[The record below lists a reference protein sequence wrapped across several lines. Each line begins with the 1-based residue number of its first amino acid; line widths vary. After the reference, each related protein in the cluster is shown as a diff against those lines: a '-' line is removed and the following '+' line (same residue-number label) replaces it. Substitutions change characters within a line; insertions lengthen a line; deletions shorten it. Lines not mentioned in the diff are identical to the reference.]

1 MDQSIYR
8 QQMIELY
15 KNPLNKGEIEDP
27 TFTHEEDN
35 PLCGDI
41 VQIDVQM
48 GDDGRVADV
57 KWSGDGCAVSQ
68 VSASLLTEEIQG
80 MTMAEI
86 QAIDQD
92 YILELL
98 GIEVSMS
105 RMKCAVLSL
114 RVLQRGAARVS
125 PAEGA

>member
-1 MDQSIYR
+1 MYR
-8 QQMIELY
+8 EQMIDLFR
-15 KNPLNKGEIEDP
+15 NPLNKGEIEHP

-57 KWSGDGCAVSQ
+57 KWSGDGCTVSQ
-68 VSASLLTEEIQG
+68 VSASLLTDEIQG
-80 MTMAEI
+80 MTLAEI
-86 QAIDQD
+86 QALDQEL
-92 YILELL
+92 IIELL
-98 GIEVSMS
+98 GIPLSMG

-125 PAEGA
+125 PVGGA

>member
-1 MDQSIYR
+1 MYR
-8 QQMIELY
+8 EQMVDLFR
-15 KNPLNKGEIEDP
+15 NPLNKGEIENP

-35 PLCGDI
+35 PLCGDV
-41 VQIDVQM
+41 VQIDVLM

-80 MTMAEI
+80 MTMAEM
-86 QAIDQD
+86 QAVDQE
-92 YILELL
+92 LLVELL
-98 GIEVSMS
+98 GIPLSMG

>member
-1 MDQSIYR
+1 MDQNMYR
-8 QQMIELY
+8 EQMVDLFR
-15 KNPLNKGEIEDP
+15 NPLNKGEIENP

-35 PLCGDI
+35 PLCGDV
-41 VQIDVQM
+41 VQIDVLM

-80 MTMAEI
+80 MTMAEM
-86 QAIDQD
+86 QAVDQE
-92 YILELL
+92 LLVELL
-98 GIEVSMS
+98 GIPLSMG

>member
-15 KNPLNKGEIEDP
+15 KNPLNKGEIENP

-41 VQIDVQM
+41 VQIDVQL
-48 GDDGRVADV
+48 GDDGRVAAV

-80 MTMAEI
+80 MTLEQIEAL
-86 QAIDQD
+86 DQD
-92 YILELL
+92 VILDLL
-98 GIEVSMS
+98 GIPLSMG
-105 RMKCAVLSL
+105 RMKCAMLSL
-114 RVLQRGAARVS
+114 RVLQRGAARVN
-125 PAEGA
+125 PAGGV

>member
-1 MDQSIYR
+1 MDQSMYR
-8 QQMIELY
+8 EQMIELFR
-15 KNPLNKGEIEDP
+15 NPLNKGEIDSP

-80 MTMAEI
+80 MTVAQM

-92 YILELL
+92 LILELL
-98 GIEVSMS
+98 GIPLSMG
-105 RMKCAVLSL
+105 RMKCAMLSL
-114 RVLQRGAARVS
+114 RVLQRGAARVN
-125 PAEGA
+125 PVGDA